1 MPSLS
6 KSQPGGSV
14 AGGAVAPGPSLVSKL
29 LTSLHSS
36 LSALGKASIATSLH
50 ERSNL
55 ARPRIDGVVQNRKSS
70 IKSMRHA

>member
-6 KSQPGGSV
+6 KSQPGGSA
-14 AGGAVAPGPSLVSKL
+14 AGGAVAPGPSLVSEF
-29 LTSLHSS
+29 LTSLPSS

-55 ARPRIDGVVQNRKSS
+55 APRRLDGVAQNRKSS